1 MITALLI
8 IHGLI
13 GVALMG
19 AVTHQALSASARRAE
34 IRKNGFVARYRG
46 TDAAAYRDA
55 IVILYVTVCAIG
67 AVLYPT
73 YRTVVRP
80 MLQDLD
86 FRSANGAFELKEHL
100 SALGL
105 IVLPAYWACWRQP
118 LEPEYAAARVWL
130 AWIIAFIVWW
140 NFVIGQVLVS
150 IRGLLS

>member
-1 MITALLI
+1 MIAALLI
-8 IHGLI
+8 VHGLI
-13 GVALMG
+13 AVALIG
-19 AVTHQALSASARRAE
+19 AVTHQALAASARRVE
-34 IRKNGFVARYRG
+34 IRRTGFLARFRS

-55 IVILYVTVCAIG
+55 IVILFVTVSLIG

-73 YRTVVRP
+73 YRSVVRP
-80 MLQDLD
+80 ALQVLD
-86 FRSANGAFELKEHL
+86 FRAANGAFELKEHL

-140 NFVIGQVLVS
+140 NFVIGQILVN
-150 IRGLLS
+150 IRGLLT